1 MAVHCVMKI
10 EEVSPGS
17 TDQVVLSFLFSTD
30 VIQVHPYTCTDLAGG
45 VIDITSARSSVEIL
59 T

>member
-1 MAVHCVMKI
+1 MKI
-10 EEVSPGS
+10 EKVSPGS

-30 VIQVHPYTCTDLAGG
+30 VIQVHPYTYTDLTGG
-45 VIDITSARSSVEIL
+45 VIDVTSVPSSIEIL

>member
-1 MAVHCVMKI
+1 MKI
-10 EEVSPGS
+10 EKVSPGS

-30 VIQVHPYTCTDLAGG
+30 VIQVHPYTCTDLTGG
-45 VIDITSARSSVEIL
+45 VIDVTSVPSSIEIL